1 MSDENH
7 MRIRIARGSKEA
19 LEQMRGSLLD
29 GELFWQKSDLENE
42 IDGELHVGTAESE
55 TEAEAQ

>member
-1 MSDENH
+1 